1 MLGPGLD
8 VVTGD
13 QPGRL
18 IIRDRP
24 FTPDLFPDWR
34 VRRRQR
40 LGAELADKGCVG
52 ARKVSPLAV
61 PPTQVQVAVAV
72 PRCGQRPP
80 PRIQLLKQR
89 LQLMVDRVVLAHCV
103 NVCER

>member
-8 VVTGD
+8 VITGE
-13 QPGRL
+13 QPGWL
-18 IIRDRP
+18 IVRNRP
-24 FTPDLFPDWR
+24 FTPDLVPDRR
-34 VRRRQR
+34 VGRRQR
-40 LGAELADKGCVG
+40 LGAELADKGGVG

-61 PPTQVQVAVAV
+61 APAQIQVTVAV
-72 PRCGQRPP
+72 PGSGHRPP
-80 PRIQLLKQR
+80 PRIQLLEQR